1 MSFDARKKEVLDALA
16 KTDHSGEAKEEIRKL
31 LDGYFSQREGRLA
44 NLSELLE
51 PGRKDPCHRAW
62 LDKTSEAMDL
72 THRAFK
78 DAQAGKLWLAGLVNE
93 EHGFFFNLWTSQV
106 PVKRDRM
113 MKQAEALNTAM
124 REFDNKWD
132 AIKSSDKG
140 LDEKMQKVAED
151 YGKILEEAAKTAAS
165 TEKQAKERTAEAV
178 GKAISLGL
186 KAVDLGFSE
195 KIIKGAVAVI
205 RAALSEKQAR
215 RLEIFAL
222 ISREELLFTSF
233 KESREMV
240 AEFLEDNGYPQIK
253 DAWDDGDD
261 AADALPGKMAT
272 DGQKADASELAKEL
286 KDELKN
292 VFSAA
297 EREYREF
304 AKKHEYLFFG
314 PLGSGYVQELMEDDT
329 WKSFS
334 DRWKRQRADFDE
346 LLRERTVAASKDKI
360 FEVSLEGLTDDDK
373 EELYERLLGPCQ
385 ELLRAWNE
393 FKDFSNDPY
402 WALESREQL
411 KSILDALR

>member
-1 MSFDARKKEVLDALA
+1 
-16 KTDHSGEAKEEIRKL
+16 
-31 LDGYFSQREGRLA
+31 
-44 NLSELLE
+44 
-51 PGRKDPCHRAW
+51 
-62 LDKTSEAMDL
+62 
-72 THRAFK
+72 
-78 DAQAGKLWLAGLVNE
+78 
-93 EHGFFFNLWTSQV
+93 
-106 PVKRDRM
+106 
-113 MKQAEALNTAM
+113 
-124 REFDNKWD
+124 
-132 AIKSSDKG
+132 
-140 LDEKMQKVAED
+140 
-151 YGKILEEAAKTAAS
+151 
-165 TEKQAKERTAEAV
+165 
-178 GKAISLGL
+178 
-186 KAVDLGFSE
+186 
-195 KIIKGAVAVI
+195 
-205 RAALSEKQAR
+205 
-215 RLEIFAL
+215 
-222 ISREELLFTSF
+222 
-233 KESREMV
+233 MV